1 MSQFTPQLTISEGIK
16 SPFKKHLMCKK
27 NHRFVSNLGDGPRN
41 QVPNE
46 GFHLG
51 IRHASTWEV
60 LRWRKKKKMQV
71 SMVGEVE
78 KNSFNQRCH
87 DEIFLPNS
95 PKLFSVSDCFFFN
108 LKISCVFSFF
118 NALVFENGSFPI
130 IAGIKKKNAKKIH
143 GF

>member
-27 NHRFVSNLGDGPRN
+27 NHRFFSNLGDGPRN

-60 LRWRKKKKMQV
+60 LRWREKKKMQV
-71 SMVGEVE
+71 SMVVEVE

-95 PKLFSVSDCFFFN
+95 PKLFSFQIVFFQSQNLLCFF
-108 LKISCVFSFF
+108 VFQR
-118 NALVFENGSFPI
+118 P
-130 IAGIKKKNAKKIH
+130 